1 MTTEL
6 ERFKILEAKISRMIE
21 FMNKLSAENERLKQQ
36 IKELKA
42 EKKDMEEL
50 NRKAGKLDEEL
61 KRYENEREV
70 IKGKIEALIDQMDK
84 LGI

>member
-1 MTTEL
+1 
-6 ERFKILEAKISRMIE
+6 MIE